1 MASAS
6 SPSVPLSRAAIAG
19 IVGAIGGQVILLTVA
34 GWHNRHLILIAD
46 AVSYI
51 RIASYY
57 VKGQF
62 GLAISG
68 YWGPL
73 LSWLMAP
80 WLALTKNPLDA
91 ARIAMGVSAVVFLL
105 GSVSILGCLQL
116 PPAGLVLG
124 TWITAMASISWSVEN
139 ITPDL
144 LLSGLMAL
152 AISHMMRPQWTQ
164 SRRMQFTAGMLWGTA
179 YLAKAVAFPLA
190 FGLGSSIAGLWVISR
205 RTNLKIVLR
214 SAAMT
219 LLGFLLVAAP
229 WVVTLSLKYQG
240 FTFSTSAKISHA
252 IAGPHGKPGAHPQ
265 VFHIP
270 EPGRIWWWEDPSP
283 NFYQDLYWSP
293 LESLTY
299 AKHQTSSL
307 VAWAWWAG

>member
-1 MASAS
+1 
-6 SPSVPLSRAAIAG
+6 
-19 IVGAIGGQVILLTVA
+19 
-34 GWHNRHLILIAD
+34 
-46 AVSYI
+46 
-51 RIASYY
+51 
-57 VKGQF
+57 
-62 GLAISG
+62 
-68 YWGPL
+68 
-73 LSWLMAP
+73 
-80 WLALTKNPLDA
+80 
-91 ARIAMGVSAVVFLL
+91 
-105 GSVSILGCLQL
+105 
-116 PPAGLVLG
+116 
-124 TWITAMASISWSVEN
+124 
-139 ITPDL
+139 
-144 LLSGLMAL
+144 
-152 AISHMMRPQWTQ
+152 
-164 SRRMQFTAGMLWGTA
+164 
-179 YLAKAVAFPLA
+179 
-190 FGLGSSIAGLWVISR
+190 
-205 RTNLKIVLR
+205 
-214 SAAMT
+214 MT